1 VTSESLKRS
10 EKGLHSRIISVGPV
24 MKPHLKSLIAPIV
37 LSSACFL
44 LQPLRPATQVRV
56 VSKEEEKHEAWLRD
70 RLREARSIKA
80 GVSKADLLKVFT
92 PDGGLQPIPPERYVL
107 RTCPYIKVDV
117 QFQLPGKRPLAKV
130 PPDSELRS

>member
-1 VTSESLKRS
+1 MTSESLKRS

-80 GVSKADLLKVFT
+80 GVSKADLLRYSLRMVVCSRFLRSVTSSELARTSKWMCSSSFR
-92 PDGGLQPIPPERYVL
+92 ERDPLPKFL
-107 RTCPYIKVDV
+107 RT
-117 QFQLPGKRPLAKV
+117 L
-130 PPDSELRS
+130 S